1 MNVLFLNLPDPQG
14 MYVNRDYCGGFGS
27 AFPKRKGNRH
37 DVFPPIFDAY
47 AASILEK
54 EGYGVSIIDA
64 QATGIS
70 DAQLLE
76 MVEKSNPEVIV
87 SRISLP
93 SFGSDLKTCDMVKT
107 RFSNAFYVGWGS
119 ICKVEPEAVLSK
131 SHLDAV
137 ISDELEFAILNLVN
151 ALSSKVELH
160 EVGGIS
166 FKANAS
172 VVRNP
177 SVSGEKSLDALPL
190 PAYHLLD
197 LKSYKAS
204 ESYFFPEGSRS
215 RFVTFF
221 TLLSSRGCDFNCF
234 YCPYPTSFGAW
245 RAMTPKKVVDEM
257 EFLVKNYGIKV
268 FWFHDQVFTMIPER
282 VEEICSEII
291 NRGLH
296 VTWAC
301 ETHLKKLPTLL
312 MIKMREAGCSRIQV
326 GIETGDPKL
335 LAKAGKLG
343 CTADEV
349 EKTMRQLH
357 ELGILVEANF
367 IVGLPGENWST
378 VRNTA
383 NMIRRTKPDDVAIS
397 MITPYP
403 GTPLSALAKKRN
415 WIVTEDWNRYSTS
428 QPVMASPDFSVE
440 EMKEAHQYLYGTFLY
455 RRRLSEL
462 SRTLRKRAFRRFF
475 EELSTGLPEVGFGVY
490 VIARFA
496 LKSRFR
502 AIRSP
507 RD

>member
-1 MNVLFLNLPDPQG
+1 MNVLFLNLPDPKG

-27 AFPKRKGNRH
+27 AFPRRKGRGH

-54 EGYGVSIIDA
+54 EGYGVDIIDA

-70 DAQLLE
+70 DEQLLGR
-76 MVEKSNPEVIV
+76 VEKSNPEVIV

-93 SFGSDLKTCDMVKT
+93 SFGSDLKECDMVKT
-107 RFSNAFYVGWGS
+107 RFPNAFCVGWGS
-119 ICKVEPEAVLSK
+119 ICKVEPEVVLSK
-131 SHLDAV
+131 SRLDAV

-151 ALSSKVELH
+151 ALRSKVELR
-160 EVGGIS
+160 EVEGIS
-166 FKANAS
+166 FRMNGS
-172 VVRNP
+172 VVHNP

-204 ESYFFPEGSRS
+204 ESYFFPGGSRG
-215 RFVTFF
+215 RFVTFY

-234 YCPYPTSFGAW
+234 YCPYPTSIGGW

-257 EFLVKNYGIKV
+257 EFLVKNHGIKV

-282 VEEICSEII
+282 VEEICREII
-291 NRGLH
+291 NRGLE

-312 MIKMREAGCSRIQV
+312 IVKMKEAGCSRIQV

-349 EKTMRQLH
+349 EETMRRLH

-367 IVGLPGENWST
+367 LVGLPGENWGA
-378 VRNTA
+378 VKNTA
-383 NMIRRTKPDDVAIS
+383 DMIRRIKPDDVAIS

-403 GTPLSALAKKRN
+403 GTPLFALAKKKN
-415 WIVTEDWNRYSTS
+415 WIVTEDWNRYTTS
-428 QPVMASPDFSVE
+428 QPVMTSPDFSTD
-440 EMKEAHQYLYGTFLY
+440 EMREAQRYLYGSFLY
-455 RRRLSEL
+455 GRRLNEL
-462 SRTLRKRAFRRFF
+462 GWAWKKRAFRRFF
-475 EELSTGLPEVGFGVY
+475 EELSAGLPEVGFGAY
-490 VIARFA
+490 VIAKFA
-496 LKSRFR
+496 LKRRFR
-502 AIRSP
+502 AVRNP
-507 RD
+507 GD